1 MGKFLFWI
9 CLFFS
14 ICNLHIQAQNQVSFY
29 EEYID
34 FTVDSN
40 YFCIN
45 GIYSFSNASDR
56 AVNQNVI
63 FPFACGTTEID
74 SVCIVNINTHEPVF
88 YRKSDCSVNFSFML
102 PAKDSVDIHIYYRQR
117 SATNNKYILTST
129 QSWGKPLEKAIYTL
143 TVDDDLKVKY
153 LSYTPDDVQKTKN
166 CIVYFWRKKRF
177 MPEVD
182 FEVVLDGN
190 SVDHKGNKANLSRS
204 K

>member
-1 MGKFLFWI
+1 MGKFLFWT
-9 CLFFS
+9 CLFFFS
-14 ICNLHIQAQNQVSFY
+14 SNLHIRAQNQVSFY

-34 FTVDSN
+34 FTLDSN
-40 YFCIN
+40 CFCIN
-45 GIYSFSNASDR
+45 GIYSFCNASDK
-56 AVNQNVI
+56 AVNQSII
-63 FPFACGTTEID
+63 FPFACRTAEID
-74 SVCIVNINTHEPVF
+74 SVSIVNMNTREPIF

-166 CIVYFWRKKRF
+166 CIVYSWRKKRF

-190 SVDHKGNKANLSRS
+190 SVDNKGNKANLSRS